1 MRKQRL
7 HRLHTQVK
15 HACRDKDVF
24 LFLFIIEIFAHRK
37 IVSHES
43 GDEFELT
50 LRLRHVSRV
59 DAFGFRSEVFIVPL
73 MRPQQ
78 RRFLAVESRNLWS
91 YNSSAELPSSAGPQ
105 ETHTHTH
112 IHACIHTCFFFFVT
126 HSVFSRS
133 LSLPPSSSCMRFPDV
148 FSVSSLCQCSQQI
161 KAATARR
168 ASSFWTLWPLTCL
181 MFEDVKVEGH
191 RAVRATAHFS
201 I

>member
-112 IHACIHTCFFFFVT
+112 INACIHTCFFSLLHIQYFLALSPFPPPPLAC
-126 HSVFSRS
+126 VFQM
-133 LSLPPSSSCMRFPDV
+133 CFQ
-148 FSVSSLCQCSQQI
+148 FQASVSVPSRLKLLQLVELPLSEP
-161 KAATARR
+161 
-168 ASSFWTLWPLTCL
+168 SDLWP
-181 MFEDVKVEGH
+181 V
-191 RAVRATAHFS
+191 
-201 I
+201 